1 ELFEAWLAAR
11 ELLDGK
17 YDRTVSRDFAGEEY
31 VAAILKDAKRP
42 TQLRAL
48 ALRMLRPDHP
58 LFSKSVLTDL
68 FETGDVELW
77 NAIVRIWM
85 LRSDIR
91 SQVILRAIALDETKP
106 MNLRALAV
114 VGLGRFS
121 DDRETREALE
131 RVMAHPE
138 LRGDAERSLGRY
150 AAGPKRTAEE
160 WRKSLASA
168 AGDAKAGERVFFQ
181 SRGAACY
188 KCHTID
194 NRGGQVGPD
203 LSFIARSSNRDKL
216 IESILEPSKEIAPMY
231 TAYRVLTRD
240 GKERVGLLLG
250 ETFDSFVLI
259 GDAEG
264 KVEKIH
270 RSEIEERTALSKSIM
285 PDDLPNLMT
294 PREFADLLAFLM
306 ERK

>member
-1 ELFEAWLAAR
+1 EFIPLLGDSDPFIVSAALTALGRPGNTSMLASALRPTGTDRRPPVLGLLLALRRSGDREADKLLAEMLLDEDPAIRRVAIQWIGEERLTLLAERLDAAGTRPPVTRELFEAWLAAR

-58 LFSKSVLTDL
+58 LFSKSLLTDL
-68 FETGDVELW
+68 FETGDVELC

-91 SQVILRAIALDETKP
+91 SQVILRAIALDETKA

-121 DDRETREALE
+121 DDKETREALE

-168 AGDAKAGERVFFQ
+168 AGDAKAG
-181 SRGAACY
+181 
-188 KCHTID
+188 
-194 NRGGQVGPD
+194 
-203 LSFIARSSNRDKL
+203 
-216 IESILEPSKEIAPMY
+216 
-231 TAYRVLTRD
+231 
-240 GKERVGLLLG
+240 
-250 ETFDSFVLI
+250 
-259 GDAEG
+259 
-264 KVEKIH
+264 
-270 RSEIEERTALSKSIM
+270 
-285 PDDLPNLMT
+285 
-294 PREFADLLAFLM
+294 
-306 ERK
+306 